1 MLETRMTVFERRIT
15 QEERL
20 AREACSPDIA
30 TAHQQLAMLYKAE
43 LAVERKRRARAV
55 GEALAELW

>member
-1 MLETRMTVFERRIT
+1 MLDAQMTSFERRIA

-20 AREACSPDIA
+20 AREASSRDVA
-30 TAHQQLAMLYKAE
+30 TAHDQLAMLYKAE

-55 GEALAELW
+55 SQTLAEIW

>member
-1 MLETRMTVFERRIT
+1 MLEAQMSTFERRIA

-20 AREACSPDIA
+20 ARETPNQDMAIA
-30 TAHQQLAMLYKAE
+30 HHQLAMLYKAE

-55 GEALAELW
+55 SQTLAEIW

>member
-1 MLETRMTVFERRIT
+1 MLETRMNTFQQRIA

-20 AREACSPDIA
+20 AREAGSADIA
-30 TAHQQLAMLYKAE
+30 TAHHQLAMLYKAE

-55 GEALAELW
+55 GQTLAEIW